1 MIFNHILKWNILKIQ
16 RAISEHLEKLKW
28 NVETSFGFADSGQ
41 TAFIVTARK
50 EKYVIEIT
58 LENEE
63 KQVRFK
69 AGTDGKYLPKG
80 NKLPKFSKTFSHIEI
95 SNASKYFEEILED
108 LV

>member
-50 EKYVIEIT
+50 EKYVIIIT
-58 LENEE
+58 LENDE
-63 KQVRFK
+63 KKIRMQ
-69 AGTDGKYLPKG
+69 AGMDGKYLPEGKQI
-80 NKLPKFSKTFSHIEI
+80 PKYSKVFTHTKI
-95 SNASKYFEEILED
+95 NQASKYFEKILED